1 MPDSHAYLSASS
13 SSRWIHCS
21 ISPRLEAPFPNKSS
35 IFAEEGTAAHAMAE
49 QKLLRYLK
57 RQNSRSPTKYD
68 TPEMDEMTDI
78 YRDFVAEVVEEV
90 RKTCEYPLVLVED
103 RLDFSKWVPE
113 SFGTGDAVIVSLQ
126 KLWVIDLKYGKGV
139 WVRAGPDEKSGMPN
153 TQLSLYALGA
163 YSMYSPIFE
172 DIKTVSL
179 SIVQLRLGN
188 IDTYTFPIEQLLTW
202 ADEYVK
208 PRALMAFKGEGE
220 AVPGEWCKFCRAKP
234 VCRALAE
241 QAMNLAA
248 GDFAEVEPETSI
260 EEKTQHQRDQPFHFK
275 PVPTLDHEEIEAI
288 LPSLNVIR
296 DWIDSVYA
304 YVQASALRGVRWRGF
319 KIVEGKTKRCYV
331 SNEKVIQALKKEGY
345 TDFYKKP
352 ELLGITEMTEYLGG
366 RKEFNR
372 ILGELIYKP
381 PGKLSLVRDTDKRE
395 AIEIGPDGTLPDGT
409 AASGKVDSA
418 ENDFAEI

>member
-1 MPDSHAYLSASS
+1 
-13 SSRWIHCS
+13 
-21 ISPRLEAPFPNKSS
+21 
-35 IFAEEGTAAHAMAE
+35 
-49 QKLLRYLK
+49 
-57 RQNSRSPTKYD
+57 
-68 TPEMDEMTDI
+68 MTDI
-78 YRDFVAEVVEEV
+78 YRDFVAEAVEEI
-90 RKTCEYPLVLVED
+90 RKTCEYPLVLVKD

-113 SFGTGDAVIVSLQ
+113 SFGTGDAVIVSPQ

-172 DIKTVSL
+172 DIKAVSL
-179 SIVQLRLGN
+179 SIVQPRLGN

-260 EEKTQHQRDQPFHFK
+260 EEKTLHPRVQPFHFK
-275 PVPTLDHEEIEAI
+275 PAPTLDHEEIEAI
-288 LPSLNVIR
+288 PPSLNVIR

-304 YVQASALRGVRWRGF
+304 YVQSSALRGVKWSGF

>member
-35 IFAEEGTAAHAMAE
+35 IFAEEGTATHAMAE

-78 YRDFVAEVVEEV
+78 YRDFVAEAVEEV

-113 SFGTGDAVIVSLQ
+113 SFGTGDAVIVSPQ

-153 TQLSLYALGA
+153 TQLSLYALGD

-179 SIVQLRLGN
+179 SIVQPRLGN

-208 PRALMAFKGEGE
+208 PRQKLI
-220 AVPGEWCKFCRAKP
+220 
-234 VCRALAE
+234 
-241 QAMNLAA
+241 
-248 GDFAEVEPETSI
+248 S
-260 EEKTQHQRDQPFHFK
+260 
-275 PVPTLDHEEIEAI
+275 
-288 LPSLNVIR
+288 
-296 DWIDSVYA
+296 
-304 YVQASALRGVRWRGF
+304 RWRSPMQ
-319 KIVEGKTKRCYV
+319 RR
-331 SNEKVIQALKKEGY
+331 
-345 TDFYKKP
+345 KP
-352 ELLGITEMTEYLGG
+352 
-366 RKEFNR
+366 RR
-372 ILGELIYKP
+372 
-381 PGKLSLVRDTDKRE
+381 
-395 AIEIGPDGTLPDGT
+395 LPLPQTHRQRQT
-409 AASGKVDSA
+409 ANWQKACP
-418 ENDFAEI
+418 IR

>member
-13 SSRWIHCS
+13 SSRWLHCS
-21 ISPRLEAPFPNKSS
+21 VSRRLEAPFPNKSS

-78 YRDFVAEVVEEV
+78 YRDFVAEAVEEI

-113 SFGTGDAVIVSLQ
+113 SFGTGDAVIVSPQ

-172 DIKTVSL
+172 DIKAVSL
-179 SIVQLRLGN
+179 SIVQPRLGN

-241 QAMNLAA
+241 QAMN
-248 GDFAEVEPETSI
+248 
-260 EEKTQHQRDQPFHFK
+260 FK
-275 PVPTLDHEEIEAI
+275 KKHTPVRELKSSKDMENWCDGKI
-288 LPSLNVIR
+288 
-296 DWIDSVYA
+296 SVA
-304 YVQASALRGVRWRGF
+304 LIHPASAGHGLNIQSGGHILIWFGVTWSLELYQQTNARLWRQGQ
-319 KIVEGKTKRCYV
+319 KSVVTIHHILMKDTVDEDVMK
-331 SNEKVIQALKKEGY
+331 AL
-345 TDFYKKP
+345 D
-352 ELLGITEMTEYLGG
+352 
-366 RKEFNR
+366 RKEIR
-372 ILGELIYKP
+372 QDDLIGAVKARLY
-381 PGKLSLVRDTDKRE
+381 G
-395 AIEIGPDGTLPDGT
+395 
-409 AASGKVDSA
+409 
-418 ENDFAEI
+418 

>member
-13 SSRWIHCS
+13 SSRWLHCS
-21 ISPRLEAPFPNKSS
+21 ICPRLEAPFPNKSS

-78 YRDFVAEVVEEV
+78 YRDFVAEAVEEV

-113 SFGTGDAVIVSLQ
+113 SFGTGDAVIVSPQ

-179 SIVQLRLGN
+179 SIVQPRLGN

-208 PRALMAFKGEGE
+208 PRALTAFKG
-220 AVPGEWCKFCRAKP
+220 
-234 VCRALAE
+234 
-241 QAMNLAA
+241 
-248 GDFAEVEPETSI
+248 
-260 EEKTQHQRDQPFHFK
+260 
-275 PVPTLDHEEIEAI
+275 
-288 LPSLNVIR
+288 
-296 DWIDSVYA
+296 
-304 YVQASALRGVRWRGF
+304 
-319 KIVEGKTKRCYV
+319 
-331 SNEKVIQALKKEGY
+331 
-345 TDFYKKP
+345 
-352 ELLGITEMTEYLGG
+352 
-366 RKEFNR
+366 
-372 ILGELIYKP
+372 
-381 PGKLSLVRDTDKRE
+381 
-395 AIEIGPDGTLPDGT
+395 
-409 AASGKVDSA
+409 
-418 ENDFAEI
+418 

>member
-13 SSRWIHCS
+13 SSRWLHCS
-21 ISPRLEAPFPNKSS
+21 VSRRLEAPFPNKSS

-78 YRDFVAEVVEEV
+78 YRDFVAEAVEEI

-113 SFGTGDAVIVSLQ
+113 SFGTGDAVIVSPQ

-172 DIKTVSL
+172 DIKAVSL
-179 SIVQLRLGN
+179 SIVQPRLGN

-241 QAMNLAA
+241 QAMN
-248 GDFAEVEPETSI
+248 
-260 EEKTQHQRDQPFHFK
+260 FK
-275 PVPTLDHEEIEAI
+275 KKHTPVRELKSSKDMENWCDGKI
-288 LPSLNVIR
+288 
-296 DWIDSVYA
+296 SVA
-304 YVQASALRGVRWRGF
+304 LIHPASAGHGLNIQSGGHILIWFGVTWSLELYQQTNARLNRQGQTSTVVIHHIITKNTIDEDVMRALSMKAKVQDALIESVKARLSINEVRERGSRENLPQNG
-319 KIVEGKTKRCYV
+319 GK
-331 SNEKVIQALKKEGY
+331 NEQK
-345 TDFYKKP
+345 
-352 ELLGITEMTEYLGG
+352 
-366 RKEFNR
+366 R
-372 ILGELIYKP
+372 ILTAS
-381 PGKLSLVRDTDKRE
+381 LS
-395 AIEIGPDGTLPDGT
+395 
-409 AASGKVDSA
+409 S
-418 ENDFAEI
+418 